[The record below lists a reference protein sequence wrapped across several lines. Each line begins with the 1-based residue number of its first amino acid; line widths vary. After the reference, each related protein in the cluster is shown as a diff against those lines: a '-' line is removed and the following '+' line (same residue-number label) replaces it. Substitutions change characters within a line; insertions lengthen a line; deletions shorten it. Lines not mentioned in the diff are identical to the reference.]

1 MGGQEKGWGNWGRG
15 SYISCTLRSTRSFSM
30 SLRILLIAVG
40 GRCDSLLIVRK
51 LIVTEIKSLVQ
62 VHKDGCMG

>member
-1 MGGQEKGWGNWGRG
+1 
-15 SYISCTLRSTRSFSM
+15 M

-40 GRCDSLLIVRK
+40 GLYGSLLIVRK

-62 VHKDGCMG
+62 VHKDGVWVELCPPQKISECDLIWNLNFCRCN